1 MPYTFAKTLSTKFL
15 MAGRKKENRLI
26 RATVSLDPH
35 DYKEMD
41 KLAQKSGLSTA
52 WLIRKA
58 MREFL
63 ERYSAEVSIDVPIR
77 GQVRDG
83 RN

>member
-1 MPYTFAKTLSTKFL
+1 
-15 MAGRKKENRLI
+15 MAGRKKEKRLI
-26 RATVSLDPH
+26 RATVSLDPG

-41 KLAQKSGLSTA
+41 ELAQKSGLSTA

-58 MREFL
+58 RREFL
-63 ERYSAEVSIDVPIR
+63 ERYSAEVSIDVPICR
-77 GQVRDG
+77 HVRDG